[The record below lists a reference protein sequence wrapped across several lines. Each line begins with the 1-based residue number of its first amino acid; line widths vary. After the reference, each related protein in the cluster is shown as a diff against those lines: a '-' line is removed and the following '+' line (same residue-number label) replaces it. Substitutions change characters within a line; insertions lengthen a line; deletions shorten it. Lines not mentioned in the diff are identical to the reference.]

1 MKIAILKYC
10 LCIVFILSA
19 VSKLID
25 FNNTMNLYLSITGLS
40 YETIKAGLVIIIMME
55 LFFAFLIL
63 FGFVKKKQVYF
74 SLVIMI
80 AAFTAVN
87 ILFLLLGIDNCGCFG
102 TLFKIGP
109 LESIGKNIFLIILL
123 FLLRLNM
130 LKEEYE

>member
-1 MKIAILKYC
+1 M
-10 LCIVFILSA
+10 FILSA
-19 VSKLID
+19 VTKLID
-25 FNNTMNLYLSITGLS
+25 LNNTVNLYISITGLS
-40 YETIKAGLVIIIMME
+40 YGTIKVGLVTIIIME

-63 FGFVKKKQVYF
+63 FGFVKKYQVYF

-80 AAFTAVN
+80 AAFTAAN
-87 ILFLLLGIDNCGCFG
+87 ILFLLFGIDNCGCFG

-123 FLLRLNM
+123 FLLRLKM